1 MERSVF
7 GFCQSTTIG
16 VKNVVEIILP
26 PPCFSK
32 PKPKFHT
39 LNKGTELLRIYRPEY
54 NTAALTFRFW
64 GPLHRFDHHLGECF
78 CVGTQDNYD
87 TCEAW
92 AEETSSST
100 EEMPIPVK
108 QLVHSGC
115 YKPLDRKPCDDLLRG
130 IYYVAPVHLLSSC
143 LVEIFGDTG
152 CIEITD
158 HQIALI
164 TTISHLKLLDVRGS
178 GAMRA
183 GANDATLAKTEKR
196 GLSQAW
202 SRYFYEQKEIYP
214 EIEGIIYRN
223 AHNDEEAI
231 AIYERAK
238 HLLTCPPE
246 NVFPL
251 KHELFRGPI
260 LKAAQ
265 ENNLE
270 VERYW

>member
-1 MERSVF
+1 
-7 GFCQSTTIG
+7 
-16 VKNVVEIILP
+16 VVNIILP
-26 PPCFSK
+26 PPGFSK
-32 PKPKFHT
+32 AKPKFHI
-39 LNKGTELLRIYRPEY
+39 LKKGTELLRIFSPEY

-64 GPLHRFDHHLGECF
+64 GPLHRFDHHLGECP
-78 CVGTQDNYD
+78 CVNFIQENDDSADVCPQESSAG
-87 TCEAW
+87 
-92 AEETSSST
+92 EEKLISL
-100 EEMPIPVK
+100 E
-108 QLVHSGC
+108 QLVDSGC
-115 YKPLDRKPCDDLLRG
+115 YKPLNRKPCNDPLRG
-130 IYYVAPVHLLSSC
+130 IYYVAPAPLLSSC
-143 LVEIFGDTG
+143 LVEVFGDAG

-164 TTISHLKLLDVRGS
+164 TTTSQLKLLDVRGS

-260 LKAAQ
+260 LKAAE

>member
-1 MERSVF
+1 MV
-7 GFCQSTTIG
+7 
-16 VKNVVEIILP
+16 NIILP
-26 PPCFSK
+26 PPGFSK
-32 PKPKFHT
+32 AKPKFHI
-39 LNKGTELLRIYRPEY
+39 LKKGTELLRIFRPEY
-54 NTAALTFRFW
+54 NTTALTFRFW
-64 GPLHRFDHHLGECF
+64 GPLHRFDHHLGECL
-78 CVGTQDNYD
+78 CVGAQDDYESCGMWD
-87 TCEAW
+87 ESSCT
-92 AEETSSST
+92 EETA
-100 EEMPIPVK
+100 IPQK
-108 QLVHSGC
+108 QLIYPAC
-115 YKPLDRKPCDDLLRG
+115 YKPLDRKPCDDPLRG
-130 IYYVAPVHLLSSC
+130 MYYVAPVNLLSSC
-143 LVEIFGDTG
+143 VVEVFGDAG

-164 TTISHLKLLDVRGS
+164 TTTNPLKLLDVRGS

-214 EIEGIIYRN
+214 KIEGIIYRN

-238 HLLTCPPE
+238 HLLACPPE